1 MVGTAMGTP
10 MAPSYANIFMGKIE
24 RELLEEFEKESG
36 LKPTL
41 WLRFLDDIFFVWP
54 HGPEKLKVFIEFMQS
69 FGERKKLKTK
79 LKFTYETGD
88 SVPFL
93 DTMVSID
100 GSKLKTTLY
109 SKPTDAHLYLRS
121 DSCHPKSCTKGLVK
135 GEMLRA
141 RRICSKEDDF
151 LEAAN
156 TMKSHF
162 MRRGFDQS
170 AIEQTVGEVLSMSR
184 EEALTY
190 KKKKSNNRVPCVL
203 TYHPRLRM
211 MGKILH
217 KHYKLLQSN
226 DRLQK
231 AFPEPPM
238 VAFKRLRNLRDIL
251 VHAGSRP
258 MEQGVR
264 RCIDK
269 RCKCCNH
276 LREETEFTIN
286 GKQHSVKNGGSCNT
300 ENVIYGLRCKLCNK
314 WYVGES
320 SLRLRSRLNGHR
332 AATVRLGEGKELNSQ
347 MNDTGAA
354 EHFAEDGHDFDR
366 DLELYLLESGNWKSA
381 VERKRRESY
390 YICKYST
397 LDPAGLN
404 KTAGIMGQFCGKI

>member
-1 MVGTAMGTP
+1 
-10 MAPSYANIFMGKIE
+10 
-24 RELLEEFEKESG
+24 
-36 LKPTL
+36 
-41 WLRFLDDIFFVWP
+41 
-54 HGPEKLKVFIEFMQS
+54 
-69 FGERKKLKTK
+69 
-79 LKFTYETGD
+79 
-88 SVPFL
+88 
-93 DTMVSID
+93 
-100 GSKLKTTLY
+100 
-109 SKPTDAHLYLRS
+109 
-121 DSCHPKSCTKGLVK
+121 
-135 GEMLRA
+135 
-141 RRICSKEDDF
+141 
-151 LEAAN
+151 
-156 TMKSHF
+156 MKSHF

-251 VHAGSRP
+251 VHTGSRP

-300 ENVIYGLRCKLCNK
+300 ENVIYGLRC
-314 WYVGES
+314 
-320 SLRLRSRLNGHR
+320 
-332 AATVRLGEGKELNSQ
+332 
-347 MNDTGAA
+347 
-354 EHFAEDGHDFDR
+354 
-366 DLELYLLESGNWKSA
+366 
-381 VERKRRESY
+381 
-390 YICKYST
+390 
-397 LDPAGLN
+397 
-404 KTAGIMGQFCGKI
+404 